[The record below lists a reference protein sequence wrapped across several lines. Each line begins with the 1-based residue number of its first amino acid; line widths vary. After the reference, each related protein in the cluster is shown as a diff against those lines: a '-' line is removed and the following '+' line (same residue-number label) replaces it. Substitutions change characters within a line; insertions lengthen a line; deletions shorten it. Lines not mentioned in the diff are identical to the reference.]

1 MTKQSIDRVENGD
14 SVVIS
19 RKAYQWWVGI
29 LVTVIIALLVN
40 TVAFGIWKGTI
51 DERIKN
57 IEITGTI
64 LSKENHEMLQ
74 NVVHNQKILM
84 KSLGIQ
90 WETLQ

>member
-14 SVVIS
+14 LVVVS
-19 RKAYQWWVGI
+19 KKAYQWAIVI
-29 LVTVIIALLVN
+29 AVTIIITLIIQG
-40 TVAFGIWKGTI
+40 VAFGIWKGTV
-51 DERIKN
+51 DSQIKN
-57 IEITGTI
+57 MEKAGTI
-64 LSKENHEMLQ
+64 LSRENHEMLQ